1 MKEKLEKTIIPQAI
15 CKAPFQLTSIDIEA
29 LKAECYSEDDIQEIE
44 RFFEKVHFSISFF
57 DLSTPANSF
66 KKDLTTEE
74 AEKILARKHFVSA
87 AAQTIIDQHHFSISR
102 IYETNGISYLECRM

>member
-1 MKEKLEKTIIPQAI
+1 MKEKIERTIIPQAI
-15 CKAPFQLTSIDIEA
+15 SKAPFLLTSVDIET

-44 RFFEKVHFSISFF
+44 RFFENVHFSISFF

-74 AEKILARKHFVSA
+74 AEKILTRKHFISA
-87 AAQTIIDQHHFSISR
+87 VAQAIMNRHHYSISR
-102 IYETNGISYLECRM
+102 IYETNGTSYLECHM